1 MAARRQPRLN
11 VPPYGSAI
19 QQAVASG
26 QLRRMKAVA
35 KQAEAFLSRHGDIS
49 AALEAL
55 RVEIA
60 RLEKS
65 RR

>member
-1 MAARRQPRLN
+1 MAARKQPSLD
-11 VPPYGSAI
+11 VPPYGIAI

-26 QLRRMKAVA
+26 ELRRMKAVA
-35 KQAEAFLSRHGDIS
+35 KQAEAFLARYGDVS

-65 RR
+65 GD

>member
-1 MAARRQPRLN
+1 MAARKQPRLD
-11 VPPYGSAI
+11 VPPYGIAI

-26 QLRRMKAVA
+26 QLRRMKAAA
-35 KQAEAFLSRHGDIS
+35 KQAETFLARYGDIS

-55 RVEIA
+55 KVEIA

-65 RR
+65 RG